1 MFVLGIFPF
10 ERTQDFS
17 PKLIFLAL
25 DTLCMYQTDDPQH
38 NYSGYFMTIKDL
50 EILEFYKL

>member
-10 ERTQDFS
+10 GRTQNFS